1 MKILLN
7 SIFPQS
13 FGAKN
18 AHKSDKFGCRGPN
31 HVPRAMEIRRHRA
44 NHAGLSLLDTV
55 IVLCVSVSL
64 WLISPSQS
72 ALARRHEARL
82 PALSA
87 STLPVQQGAAREPD
101 RADQKTPAA
110 EKNPQAVTPQR
121 DPGLYM
127 TFETTLGNI
136 TCKLY
141 ENEAPIT
148 VRTIVGLALGK
159 QSYLDPRTKQ
169 KVAGKRFYDGLTF
182 HRVIPEF
189 MIQGG
194 DPLGNGTGGP
204 EGPGFPFQD
213 EFVPA
218 LRFDVPGRLAMA
230 NAGPRTNAS
239 QFFITEVPTTSL
251 NNRHTIF
258 GQCGNLDV
266 VKAIARVPTRQ
277 DRPINA
283 VIMKR
288 VVVERVGAAPPN
300 APEAMPAV
308 KKAPG
313 PVKKSSKKP

>member
-1 MKILLN
+1 MDNGKLN
-7 SIFPQS
+7 EGDTAMRIRPDTDCGRNQS
-13 FGAKN
+13 ALNVSSWLRGAL
-18 AHKSDKFGCRGPN
+18 
-31 HVPRAMEIRRHRA
+31 RAAEQLPSGHEGTKKHQESLPKKQGDAGRRPGA
-44 NHAGLSLLDTV
+44 SKAGLSIFV
-55 IVLCVSVSL
+55 FCVSVFL
-64 WLISPSQS
+64 WLSPSGAVS
-72 ALARRHEARL
+72 ARAEQTA
-82 PALSA
+82 PA
-87 STLPVQQGAAREPD
+87 GEN
-101 RADQKTPAA
+101 K
-110 EKNPQAVTPQR
+110 PQAAQR

-141 ENEAPIT
+141 EKEAPIT

-169 KVAGKRFYDGLTF
+169 KVTGKRFYDGLTF

-204 EGPGFPFQD
+204 EGPGFPFED

-230 NAGPRTNAS
+230 NAGPRTNSS

-266 VKAIARVPTRQ
+266 VKAIARVPTRE
-277 DRPINA
+277 DRPIKA

-288 VVVERVGAAPPN
+288 VVVERVGPAPPN

-308 KKAPG
+308 KTAPV
-313 PVKKSSKKP
+313 PAKKPAKKP